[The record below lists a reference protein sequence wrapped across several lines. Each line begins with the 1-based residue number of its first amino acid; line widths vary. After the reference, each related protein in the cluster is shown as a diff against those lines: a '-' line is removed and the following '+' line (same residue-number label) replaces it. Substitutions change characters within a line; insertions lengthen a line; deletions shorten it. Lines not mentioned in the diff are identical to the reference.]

1 MSVVDATQATP
12 APRHRPVF
20 FSPVFDLICLGGGS
34 LILLP
39 LLAWLAP
46 ADFNP
51 RAFGVGL
58 LLSTIIIHPH
68 FAHSY
73 QIFYRTFGNILSDAG
88 IGWELRLRYLWAG
101 VAAPLFLI
109 LFILGAL
116 IWGSPRVLGYAG
128 NLMVFL
134 VGWHYVRQGYGV
146 LIADTV
152 LRRCFFSIGEKRAL
166 LLNAHVCWIVAWL
179 AVNHT
184 VAERDLF
191 GLSFVAI
198 ELPTELLWAG
208 GVLTA
213 FTTLHIAWVLI
224 GHGRRHRGAVP
235 LAGIGAY
242 LAALYP
248 WVFLIRAPALAALIP
263 ALHALQYL
271 VLVWRYQINLG
282 SAQPPSATLQSS
294 PRRPWLSSQSLR
306 VGGFVLR
313 GILLGVIGFW
323 ALPKALNMV
332 VPYDHGRYGDYLFFF
347 ILYVFIN
354 IHHYFLDNAMW
365 RKENPHTLRHLFAH
379 AGDKR
384 L

>member
-1 MSVVDATQATP
+1 MSVVDATRVSS
-12 APRHRPVF
+12 APRHKPVF

-39 LLAWLAP
+39 LVAWLAP

-51 RAFGVGL
+51 RAFGIGL

-73 QIFYRTFGNILSDAG
+73 QIFYRTFGRILSDAG
-88 IGWELRLRYLWAG
+88 IGWGLRARYLWAG
-101 VAAPLFLI
+101 VAAPLLLI
-109 LFILGAL
+109 LFMLGAL
-116 IWGSPRVLGYAG
+116 TWGSPRVLGYAG

-152 LRRCFFSIGEKRAL
+152 LHRCFFSIGEKRAL
-166 LLNAHVCWIVAWL
+166 LINAHVCWIVAWL

-184 VAERDLF
+184 IAQRNLF

-198 ELPTELLWAG
+198 DLPTELLWVGA
-208 GVLTA
+208 VLTA
-213 FTTLHIAWVLI
+213 ITTLHVAWLLVS
-224 GHGRRHRGAVP
+224 HGRRFPGAVP

-271 VLVWRYQINLG
+271 VLVWRYQINLESG
-282 SAQPPSATLQSS
+282 RPAAATAMPPRNRPFVS
-294 PRRPWLSSQSLR
+294 PQGLR
-306 VGGFVLR
+306 IAGFVFR

-323 ALPKALNMV
+323 ALPTALDTL
-332 VPYDHGRYGDYLFFF
+332 VPYDHGQYGDYLFFF
-347 ILYVFIN
+347 VLYVFIN

-379 AGDKR
+379 AGDGKA
-384 L
+384 